1 MQSPPPLSPTQSQR
15 QRLDQPPRVSQMEIQ
30 PPLPSDDTST
40 VWEWGD
46 LFDFTVDDDLSI
58 SWGSAEYPDPEV
70 GPAPEHL
77 LEDPNSNS
85 SRIRKRDPR
94 LACPNFLAG
103 HIPCACPEIDA
114 KMMELEEEEA
124 GHGKKRVKTGRAPNG
139 TARCQVPSCGVDI
152 KELKG
157 YHRRHR
163 VCLACAN
170 ASTVDID
177 GESKRY
183 CQQCG
188 KFHVLSDF
196 DEGKRSCRRKLERH
210 NNRRRRKPS
219 ASKGASGKES
229 QKENQT
235 EETNFDGGAT
245 EDCLQLSSQLNEKE
259 ELLESQGGQTPI
271 LCSVPE
277 SQNIRS
283 DSGVSF
289 MASGETQMDARK
301 HDSNNSLSP
310 SNCDNKSYS
319 SMCPTGR
326 ISFKLYDW
334 NPAEFPRRLRHQI
347 FEWLAS
353 MPVELE
359 GYIRPGCTILTIF
372 IAMPNFMWMKLLE
385 DPVSYLHEFVI
396 VPGKMLSGRSNILIY
411 LNDMIFRVVKDGTSV
426 IKTKVEVRAPRLHYV
441 HPTCFEAGKP
451 MEFVACGSNLLQ
463 PKFRFLVSF
472 SGKYL
477 EYDYSPPSS
486 HSQIDGDTASN
497 LDHQFFQI
505 QVPQTESDCFGPA
518 FIEIENESGLSN
530 FIPVLI
536 GDKEV
541 CAEMKT
547 IQKRFDESLSLQGLH
562 FSSRVSLSNSCEASS
577 MRHTAFSDIILD
589 IAWLLKKPLSENFQ
603 QIMTASQIQ
612 RFNYLLNFLIS
623 IKSTTILDKV
633 LQNLKTLMVN
643 MELNSANNDSVDAD
657 MRLLQ
662 NYMKY
667 ARDLLCKKFESS
679 GVSVRESGRLVKEED
694 LVSQSQTCFQNDG
707 KSVAPF
713 HCEDTEIT
721 VDGRLGITAGSTANE
736 RSETVPL
743 LSKKAVGKANFIK
756 ELPSVAKCCTS
767 GEVLRSRSSGMFLRF
782 RPALFVISATAI
794 CVGLCAVLIHPHKV
808 GEFAVSIRRC
818 LFDKF

>member
-1 MQSPPPLSPTQSQR
+1 MERPPSLPPTQPR
-15 QRLDQPPRVSQMEIQ
+15 RHRLDQPPGVSHMEIQ
-30 PPLPSDDTST
+30 PPLPSDETST
-40 VWEWGD
+40 VWDWGD
-46 LFDFTVDDDLSI
+46 LLDFTVDDDLSI
-58 SWGSAEYPDPEV
+58 SWGSAENPDPEV
-70 GPAPEHL
+70 GPAPEDPP
-77 LEDPNSNS
+77 EDPNSNS

-94 LACPNFLAG
+94 LACSNFLAG
-103 HIPCACPEIDA
+103 HIPCACPEVDA
-114 KMMELEEEEA
+114 RMMELEEEEA
-124 GHGKKRVKTGRAPNG
+124 GHGKKRVKTGRATPG
-139 TARCQVPSCGVDI
+139 TARCQVPSCGIDI

-170 ASTVDID
+170 AITVVID
-177 GESKRY
+177 GETKRY

-188 KFHVLSDF
+188 KFHVLPDF

-219 ASKGASGKES
+219 DSKGASGKES

-245 EDCLQLSSQLNEKE
+245 EDSLQLSSQLNEKE
-259 ELLESQGGQTPI
+259 ELLVSEGGRTPI

-277 SQNIRS
+277 SENAHS
-283 DSGVSF
+283 DSVVSV
-289 MASGETQMDARK
+289 MASGETQKDARK

-310 SNCDNKSYS
+310 PNCDNKSYS

-347 FEWLAS
+347 FQWLAN

-372 IAMPNFMWMKLLE
+372 IAMPKFMWMKLLE
-385 DPVSYLHEFVI
+385 DHVSYIHEFVS
-396 VPGKMLSGRSNILIY
+396 VPGKMLSGRGNILIY
-411 LNDMIFRVVKDGTSV
+411 LNDMIFRIVKDGTSV
-426 IKTKVEVRAPRLHYV
+426 IKTKVEVQAPRLHYV
-441 HPTCFEAGKP
+441 HPTFFEAGKP

-477 EYDYSPPSS
+477 AYNYSPPSS
-486 HSQIDGDTASN
+486 HSRIEGDTASN
-497 LDHQFFQI
+497 LDHQLCKI
-505 QVPQTESDCFGPA
+505 QVPQTDADCFGPA

-530 FIPVLI
+530 FMPVLI

-547 IQKRFDESLSLQGLH
+547 IQKRYEESFSSQGLR
-562 FSSRVSLSNSCEASS
+562 FSFTGSLSNSCEASS
-577 MRHTAFSDIILD
+577 LRHTAFSEVILD
-589 IAWLLKKPLSENFQ
+589 IAWLLKKPSSENFQ
-603 QIMTASQIQ
+603 QIITASQIQ

-633 LQNLKTLMVN
+633 LQNLETLMAK
-643 MELNSANNDSVDAD
+643 MELNSANNGSIDAD

-662 NYMKY
+662 NYMNY
-667 ARDLLCKKFESS
+667 ARDLLCQKFESS
-679 GVSVRESGRLVKEED
+679 GRLVKKED

-707 KSVAPF
+707 KLVAPF
-713 HCEDTEIT
+713 HCQDTEIT
-721 VDGRLGITAGSTANE
+721 VDGRLGVIVGSTFDE

-743 LSKKAVGKANFIK
+743 LSKKAVGKANLIK
-756 ELPSVAKCCTS
+756 ELPSLAKRCTS
-767 GEVLRSRSSGMFLRF
+767 GEVLRSRSGGMFLRF
-782 RPALFVISATAI
+782 RPTLLVISATAI
-794 CVGLCAVLIHPHKV
+794 CVGFCAVLIHPHKV
-808 GEFAVSIRRC
+808 GQFAVTIRRC